1 VVVAAAAAASRPSR
15 TRLSRL
21 TSILPEVVSHP
32 MRTRPLFVAGRERA
46 FTTNSLAVTRKQEE
60 ESLRLRAEYRRQRAV
75 TSIPE
80 RSLGEKLV
88 GGIRAVFGRN

>member
-75 TSIPE
+75 TSTLPTSPKCATGTSAE
-80 RSLGEKLV
+80 NR
-88 GGIRAVFGRN
+88 RP